1 MLLQAPEPSPYDLEF
16 RVLGFPV
23 RIAWTF
29 WLMTAVIGYSIAM
42 WIDDGFQGRGSPG
55 LLPLLVIWA
64 GCVLVSILIHEL
76 GHAIAFRSCGI
87 ESSIVLYHFGGL
99 AIPHSARSIGMMA
112 KPLSPK
118 ENLMV
123 SAAGPGAQLLF
134 AALVIGAVWLSGTSV
149 VGLPGFIERFTGLT
163 GGAPIEN
170 AGLFI
175 VVFSLVFVNV
185 YWAIFNL
192 VPIYPLDGG
201 QIAREVIVL
210 LGGNVYQATVLSLM
224 AVAVCAWWA
233 FESGQLMLL
242 ILFLSLGVGNWQT
255 LQALDRWR

>member
-29 WLMTAVIGYSIAM
+29 WLMTAVIGYNIAM
-42 WIDDGFQGRGSPG
+42 GVDALFRGQGSPG
-55 LLPLLVIWA
+55 MLPLLMMWA
-64 GCVLVSILIHEL
+64 ACVLVSILIHEL

-87 ESSIVLYHFGGL
+87 ESTIVLYHFGGL
-99 AIPHSARSIGMMA
+99 AIPHSARSIGLMA
-112 KPLSPK
+112 KSLSPK

-134 AALVIGAVWLSGTSV
+134 AALVIGVVWLSGTHV
-149 VGLPGFIERFTGLT
+149 VGLPGFIYRSTEL
-163 GGAPIEN
+163 GGGTPPQT
-170 AGLFI
+170 AGLYL

-185 YWAIFNL
+185 YWAILNL

-201 QIAREVIVL
+201 QIARELIVL
-210 LGGNVYQATVLSLM
+210 MGGNVYQATVLSL
-224 AVAVCAWWA
+224 VAVGVCVWWA
-233 FESGQLMLL
+233 FTSGQPMLI
-242 ILFLSLGVGNWQT
+242 ILFLSLGVGNWQS
-255 LQALDRWR
+255 LQSVGHWR